1 MAIPDHFLNAGC
13 AATSKR
19 SENSSAGMITI
30 TVYLTVQVG
39 LQGTAEAVNAY
50 ATPDT
55 QADADLALRAVM
67 VSG

>member
-1 MAIPDHFLNAGC
+1 
-13 AATSKR
+13 
-19 SENSSAGMITI
+19 MITI